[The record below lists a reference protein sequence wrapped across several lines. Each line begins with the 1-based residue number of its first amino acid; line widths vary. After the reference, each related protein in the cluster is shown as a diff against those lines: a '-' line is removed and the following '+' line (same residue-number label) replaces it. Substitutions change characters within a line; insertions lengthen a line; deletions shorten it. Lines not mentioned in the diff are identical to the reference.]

1 MTNVTNVPGRLT
13 RSDTSL
19 EGGEALDLYLAQ
31 LSRDV
36 IKMTEQSAL
45 LLLAFAEHLTLLR
58 EIETGKATTTVA
70 RKDSSES
77 QR

>member
-31 LSRDV
+31 LSRDA
-36 IKMTEQSAL
+36 IRMTEQSAL
-45 LLLAFAEHLTLLR
+45 LLLALAEHLTLLR
-58 EIETGKATTTVA
+58 EMETGKAATAVA
-70 RKDSSES
+70 RNDSSES
-77 QR
+77 

>member
-1 MTNVTNVPGRLT
+1 MTNVTNGPGRLT

-19 EGGEALDLYLAQ
+19 EGGEALDLYFAQ

-58 EIETGKATTTVA
+58 EIEIGKAATAVA

-77 QR
+77 